1 MQRIIIQLVC
11 LLCFSSVVYGD
22 ELRLTNNKKNT
33 GNKNEIPVFAEK
45 DENEVKLICYGTTL
59 EGHVVISSSEV
70 GIIYEGNVD
79 ISDTGT
85 TIPVMTDDDE
95 EIRIDIYTQDQ
106 HLYGSIE

>member
-1 MQRIIIQLVC
+1 M
-11 LLCFSSVVYGD
+11 
-22 ELRLTNNKKNT
+22 
-33 GNKNEIPVFAEK
+33 
-45 DENEVKLICYGTTL
+45 
-59 EGHVVISSSEV
+59 ISSSEV

-106 HLYGSIE
+106 HLYGTIE